1 VQPSLSEWDT
11 NFALRT
17 TKVGHERMY
26 YISIFL
32 LKAVRIDLDEVYESK
47 VEWKFD
53 ITRSKGTTIETLFKI
68 DDICSSNP
76 TRMT

>member
-17 TKVGHERMY
+17 TKLGHERMY

-47 VEWKFD
+47 VEWK
-53 ITRSKGTTIETLFKI
+53 RRYNALKG
-68 DDICSSNP
+68 NHH
-76 TRMT
+76 